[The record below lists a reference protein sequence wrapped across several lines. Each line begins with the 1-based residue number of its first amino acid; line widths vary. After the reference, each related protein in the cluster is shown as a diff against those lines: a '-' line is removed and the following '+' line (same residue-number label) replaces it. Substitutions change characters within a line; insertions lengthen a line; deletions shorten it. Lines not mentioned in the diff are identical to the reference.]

1 MGRILDA
8 LDQRLAAADPLLVP
22 EQILATIAAALDNFV
37 AQMQA
42 YASSAQPPNLA
53 AANTALEGVVS
64 AFPQL
69 TAAEGQGGEDYQAA
83 LSSFRRSVG
92 QVTRNA
98 TEEVDQLKEIIAAQ
112 RAELD
117 AQAQKITAQDQRIDA
132 VVQQAQ
138 TELSALQNRGQT
150 DFNQVI
156 ADARTTLQEQ
166 TTAATTLVADT
177 KRDVE
182 KRADE
187 LMASNEERFSAE
199 LARLNS
205 GVEEALNATAEKTQ
219 SHMQKMEELLAQA
232 VETVGAIGSTG
243 MSAGYKIVA
252 EREEEQAGRMRW
264 AAIISLI
271 LAVAAAI
278 VFAVIESNGS
288 HAWNVSLAKSLVTVP
303 LLLLAAYTARE
314 SSRHRTQATA
324 ARQVELQLASIGSY
338 LVDLE
343 PAEQQKVKE
352 RLADRF
358 FGDPRLVAI
367 EEERGGLPALPTS
380 LP

>member
-1 MGRILDA
+1 MFEERYRGHRVFTALPAAREALASAEGQFSGGEALEEPVRMGRILDA

-252 EREEEQAGRMRW
+252 EREEEGRPYALGGDHFSDPGRR
-264 AAIISLI
+264 
-271 LAVAAAI
+271 
-278 VFAVIESNGS
+278 G
-288 HAWNVSLAKSLVTVP
+288 
-303 LLLLAAYTARE
+303 
-314 SSRHRTQATA
+314 RHCLRRYRVE
-324 ARQVELQLASIGSY
+324 RQPCL
-338 LVDLE
+338 
-343 PAEQQKVKE
+343 E
-352 RLADRF
+352 RLASEE
-358 FGDPRLVAI
+358 PRHRSA
-367 EEERGGLPALPTS
+367 PAPGRLHGA
-380 LP
+380 